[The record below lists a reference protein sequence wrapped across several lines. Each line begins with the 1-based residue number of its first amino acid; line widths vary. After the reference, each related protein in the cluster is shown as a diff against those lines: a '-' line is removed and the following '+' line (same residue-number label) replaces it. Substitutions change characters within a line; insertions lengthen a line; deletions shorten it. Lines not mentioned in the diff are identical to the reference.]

1 MKKSISF
8 FLIFVS
14 LFTIFYCKQ
23 KVTVESEKPSPV
35 VFLHNES
42 DTSQSES
49 GIDAIP
55 EGDFIRLE
63 WIPSSEDIVSG
74 YEIYRTQLTRNGF
87 FQRIA
92 DAEEVEAYQD
102 VYIDEVDTTGIRY
115 FYYILAVTPD
125 GEKSAPSDT
134 LDYKLL
140 QKAELL
146 QPIGTQDER
155 IPLFRWKDEN
165 EFPSQSYVVRLIQQD
180 NENYLWIHLMSGD
193 EINWGGQEQS
203 IRFNVDHS
211 AAIDSLELNQ
221 SYRWRIDIV
230 GAESNSGSESVWRE
244 FTVKAP

>member
-1 MKKSISF
+1 MRKSISF

-42 DTSQSES
+42 DTSRFES
-49 GIDAIP
+49 GIDAVP

-74 YEIYRTQLTRNGF
+74 YEIYRIQETRDGLV
-87 FQRIA
+87 QKIA
-92 DAEEVEAYQD
+92 DAQEVEAYRD

-115 FYYILAVTPD
+115 FYYILAVTLD

-134 LDYKLL
+134 VDYKLL
-140 QKAELL
+140 NKAKLL
-146 QPIGTQDER
+146 IPMGTQNER
-155 IPLFRWKDEN
+155 IPVFRWKDEN
-165 EFPSQSYVVRLIQQD
+165 EFPSQSYVIRLLQQD
-180 NENYLWIHLMSGD
+180 NEDYLWIHLMSGD

-211 AAIDSLELNQ
+211 ATIDSLELNQ
-221 SYRWRIDIV
+221 TYRWRIDIV
-230 GAESNSGSESVWRE
+230 GAESNCGSESAWRE
-244 FTVKAP
+244 FAVNAP

>member
-23 KVTVESEKPSPV
+23 KVTVESEKPSPI
-35 VFLHNES
+35 VFLQNGS
-42 DTSQSES
+42 DTSQFES

-74 YEIYRTQLTRNGF
+74 YEIYRRTTRGGS

-92 DAEEVEAYQD
+92 TAEEVEAYRD
-102 VYIDEVDTTGIRY
+102 AYIDETVGIGTRY

-125 GEKSAPSDT
+125 GEKSNPSDT
-134 LDYKLL
+134 LDYVLIKKAKLIG
-140 QKAELL
+140 
-146 QPIGTQDER
+146 PIGNTNDR
-155 IPLFRWKDEN
+155 IPVFRWNDEN
-165 EFPSQSYVVRLIQQD
+165 DVTQQGYVIRLIEQ
-180 NENYLWIHLMSGD
+180 NTENYIWIHLLAGD
-193 EINWGGQEQS
+193 QINWGGQEQS

-211 AAIDSLELNQ
+211 AKIDSLEVNQ
-221 SYRWRIDIV
+221 SYQWRIDIV
-230 GAESNSGSESVWRE
+230 GPEMNCGSESVWRE
-244 FTVKAP
+244 FTVKSP